1 MKKHILTLCSL
12 IIGTAGLLQAAEF
25 KVFPSYV
32 LEARDAEDQFHPMI
46 GVADGFPQIII
57 DRKVQQSPKRFV
69 KVKPTTSINDIFV
82 EVLSTEE
89 DWKDNAL
96 VLRAEI
102 KSSDPMEQVYAVLVF
117 TPEGKDNLS
126 CKYDEVGSLTGET
139 QELRLRFN
147 TNNLPKEGWT
157 LHFYQSGLELYNPAN
172 PELKDATPLQAF
184 SLALGRHIA
193 AAGTG
198 DANPAPFYMPIPA
211 PDPSM
216 LPEGDGPVM
225 IKVKMEI
232 LANGKVDNFMFPDD
246 VSPELQ
252 IFLTKRL
259 GEWRFLP
266 RIKDGQ
272 RVDQTVVLPVKLR

>member
-1 MKKHILTLCSL
+1 MKKRIQTLCFL
-12 IIGTAGLLQAAEF
+12 ILGSASLLQAADY
-25 KVFPSYV
+25 KVFPSYI
-32 LEARDAEDQFHPMI
+32 LEARDAEDQLHPMV
-46 GVADGFPQIII
+46 GVADGFPQIVME
-57 DRKVQQSPKRFV
+57 REVLTSPKRYV
-69 KVKPTTSINDIFV
+69 RVKPTTSINDISV

-89 DWKDNAL
+89 EWKDNAL
-96 VLRAEI
+96 ILNLKV
-102 KSSDPMEQVYAVLVF
+102 KSSDPLEQAYAVLVF
-117 TPEGKDNLS
+117 TPEGKDTMS
-126 CKYDEVGSLTGET
+126 CKYDDVGDLSGEP
-139 QELRLRFN
+139 QDLRLRFN
-147 TNNLPKEGWT
+147 TNNLPKEGWS
-157 LHFYQSGLELYNPAN
+157 LRFYQSGLELYNPAN

-216 LPEGDGPVM
+216 LPAGDGPVM

-232 LANGKVDNFMFPDD
+232 MANGTVDNFMFPDD

-272 RVDQTVVLPVKLR
+272 RVHQTVVLPVKLR